1 MAERKI
7 VEARE
12 SFSVHV
18 DGRPVIVVAGQ
29 LWWSDDRA
37 VKGREHLFGELSVH
51 SSGPVEHRG
60 TPKAAKPAGDPETA
74 AAAPGTRRTVTAKKG
89 QVDA

>member
-12 SFSVHV
+12 SFSVHL

-29 LWWSDDRA
+29 MWWSDDKI
-37 VKGREHLFGELSVH
+37 VKGREHLFGELTVH
-51 SSGPVEHRG
+51 SSGPVAHRG
-60 TPKAAKPAGDPETA
+60 TKPPAGDPETA
-74 AAAPGTRRTVTAKKG
+74 DAAPGARRTITRKAQDK
-89 QVDA
+89 